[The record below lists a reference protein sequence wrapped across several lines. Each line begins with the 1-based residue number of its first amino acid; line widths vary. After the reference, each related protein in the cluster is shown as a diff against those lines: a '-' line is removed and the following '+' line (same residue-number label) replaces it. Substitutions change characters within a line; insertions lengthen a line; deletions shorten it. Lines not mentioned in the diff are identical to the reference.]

1 MLRVR
6 EFFARLAAFEPALVR
21 GVVGAL
27 VALGLVWGVDYTDL
41 GEQVKESADIVGGLV
56 TLLTA
61 WWTRGSVTPNA
72 KVETYVD
79 KAGRR
84 H

>member
-1 MLRVR
+1 MDVLK
-6 EFFARLAAFEPALVR
+6 RLVTAEPALVR

-56 TLLTA
+56 VLLTS
-61 WWTRGSVTPNA
+61 WWTRGAVTPSS
-72 KVETYVD
+72 KVLATTDSTEWD
-79 KAGRR
+79 EE
-84 H
+84 